1 MFPVLTTASQE
12 AKERKAANKM
22 LQALPLYAEGLQLDA
37 MNAVLEEHGFNTL
50 EPAIYCGREG
60 QHHEQVG
67 AHTWLTFTWYKM
79 ESGRYELVA
88 YLS

>member
-1 MFPVLTTASQE
+1 MTVAQE
-12 AKERKAANKM
+12 RANRKFANKLLCM
-22 LQALPLYAEGLQLDA
+22 LPLYADGLQLEA
-37 MNAVLEEHGFNTL
+37 MNAILEEHDFKTL

-60 QHHEQVG
+60 KNTEQVG
-67 AHTWLTFTWYKM
+67 PNTWITFTWYKM

>member
-1 MFPVLTTASQE
+1 
-12 AKERKAANKM
+12 
-22 LQALPLYAEGLQLDA
+22 

-60 QHHEQVG
+60 KVHEQVG
-67 AHTWLTFTWYKM
+67 KRTWITFTWYKM
-79 ESGRYELVA
+79 GSGQYELVA